1 MAIHTMNLK
10 VGDKVIILNKTR
22 GENLNYTYSDG
33 HKWKKGDTA
42 YIYRVF
48 LESYALTP
56 HENHLNSI
64 RNYGYGTFNP
74 SDIKKVE
81 EPKFKVG
88 DKVEVLG
95 KKYGQSLL
103 STGTKVGEICT
114 IQRVFKSTLSCSDLR
129 RAVIESPAYHLKNK
143 IQGHFFN
150 GDLKLV
156 EEKEMKYKAGNKT
169 LVVEPLK
176 GQMTKGST
184 PSHAENNS
192 FLTTMI
198 RDFNYSYGDGIPI
211 NDKFIEYI
219 EQHKY
224 FIEWLLVND
233 FIEKVIE
240 PFKPFYITLKIN
252 SAEEYWTLWHRLNVH
267 LTDGTTLEEYLG
279 RKRLF
284 NGDNL
289 ANRQNLWDTVDNHKK
304 KVKEHY
310 SPNENNA
317 K

>member
-1 MAIHTMNLK
+1 MGMRLSYKEPDYAYNIKKKKKLNE
-10 VGDKVIILNKTR
+10 GDMVLILNKTR
-22 GENLNYTYSDG
+22 GETLEYTYSDG
-33 HKWKKGDTA
+33 HKWKKGDVA
-42 YIYRVF
+42 YIYKVF

-56 HENHLNSI
+56 YENHEISTD
-64 RNYGYGTFNP
+64 RRYGYGTFNH
-74 SDIKKVE
+74 SDIKKISE
-81 EPKFKVG
+81 NYRHKVG
-88 DKVEVLG
+88 G
-95 KKYGQSLL
+95 KYIKLENNY
-103 STGTKVGEICT
+103 
-114 IQRVFKSTLSCSDLR
+114 
-129 RAVIESPAYHLKNK
+129 LK
-143 IQGHFFN
+143 
-150 GDLKLV
+150 
-156 EEKEMKYKAGNKT
+156 EKEMKYKAGNKT

-219 EQHKY
+219 EQHKC